1 MEKSFIVIVGILVL
15 AIWGITLYCRCS
27 DSVIRRRLVAIAAL
41 FIFWLLNVLVRYKTN
56 TYLTST
62 INWYLYYIPML
73 FVPALCATSALK
85 AAALERKTSVRILES
100 IALSVCGIL
109 SLLVL
114 SNNGHNL
121 AFVFDRPYPEFL
133 YSYSYGPLYR
143 ICALYV
149 VLLFIAFIV
158 VLGYACRR
166 RLRRAIIPLGILLT
180 VGIAF
185 SAMYAMRV
193 PFVSAMNFSF
203 FYILMVS
210 LAIEL
215 CLDFGLLPSFF
226 RYNDIFS
233 SMPMDITILSRRGD
247 AVYATARSQM
257 GSDVKAA
264 IRERLEGKPKELS
277 FASPDNPDITLHIK
291 SITGGYVLL
300 AENMTDVNE
309 ERRRLE
315 ETNAALKRQ
324 NSMLQRDRE
333 FESELRQAERER
345 SLLANIDT
353 SLNEIVETIDGL
365 LNEALNVTEAE
376 NLEKRKHLLTQVR
389 ILVAYCKRKGSLVL
403 SQSDDE
409 EFGAERLRVILNEA
423 AGDLRSIGI
432 DCAALVDTT
441 SQVSA
446 AAMNLLYDCYFDFI
460 INALRCESPTIMLFL
475 TSVADSEIELRA
487 LLECGSA
494 DAAFWLEWRKKLA
507 EALDRRN
514 VAYSLEAADG
524 SAKLVI
530 DIKAEGVA

>member
-1 MEKSFIVIVGILVL
+1 MVIVSILVL
-15 AIWGITLYCRCS
+15 TIWGITLYCRCS

-41 FIFWLLNVLVRYKTN
+41 FIFWLLNVLVRYKTD

-73 FVPALCATSALK
+73 FVPMLCVASALK
-85 AAALERKTSVRILES
+85 AASLERKTSVRISEAVAFS
-100 IALSVCGIL
+100 ICGIL

-114 SNNGHNL
+114 SNNRHSL
-121 AFVFDRPYPEFL
+121 AFVFDGPYPEFL
-133 YSYSYGPLYR
+133 CSYSYGPLYW
-143 ICALYV
+143 ICALYI
-149 VLLFIAFIV
+149 VLLFFAFIV

-166 RLRRAIIPLGILLT
+166 RLRRAIAPLGILLA

-185 SAMYAMRV
+185 SVMYAMRV
-193 PFVSAMNFSF
+193 PFVFAMNFSF

-226 RYNDIFS
+226 RYKDIFS
-233 SMPMDITILSRRGD
+233 SLSMDIAILSRKGNV
-247 AVYATARSQM
+247 VYATTSNQM
-257 GSDVKAA
+257 GSDTRTA
-264 IRERLEGKPKELS
+264 IRERIEGEPKELS
-277 FASPDNPDITLHIK
+277 FASPDNPDIMLHIK

-300 AENMTDVNE
+300 AEDMTDVNE

-315 ETNAALKRQ
+315 ETNDALKRQ
-324 NSMLQRDRE
+324 NSMLQHERD
-333 FESELRQAERER
+333 FESELRQAEQER
-345 SLLANIDT
+345 SLLVNIDT
-353 SLNEIVETIDGL
+353 SLNDTVETIDVL
-365 LNEALNVTEAE
+365 LNEALDATGVENVK
-376 NLEKRKHLLTQVR
+376 KRKHLLTLVR

-409 EFGAERLRVILNEA
+409 EFGVERLRIILNEA

-432 DCAALVDTT
+432 DCAALVDTI
-441 SQVSA
+441 SQVPA
-446 AAMNLLYDCYFDFI
+446 AAVNLLYDCYYDFI

-475 TSVADSEIELRA
+475 TNVADSGIELRA
-487 LLECGSA
+487 LLECESEGT
-494 DAAFWLEWRKKLA
+494 AFWQEWRTKLA
-507 EALDRRN
+507 EELDCRD

-530 DIKAEGVA
+530 DIEAEGVA